1 MVNQVNNII
10 FNLIVSG
17 RGVWLPDIA
26 ALRTVRRPAQSGTSS
41 RTVLPPRLTVE
52 FTSHREGVS
61 LVEEIARVAS
71 IDETA
76 ARDIYDRWIEKCL
89 VDGILTID
97 GIGVLRGKSFVADNA
112 LTELL
117 NADAGG
123 EIKVVKRRR
132 SHRLPVIV
140 SAVLLLAAAA
150 GALYWLLCRDM
161 TNAQSDDT
169 GSVELPAAVV
179 QPAAADAAEQV
190 AESSA
195 AEPQQEQA
203 ENTSIDGVQTSASDA
218 EPDRAA
224 AAETEAA
231 AAETEA
237 AAAESDTAVTE
248 TKPAAESDIRY
259 RVIIGSY
266 STRSNAERAVADA
279 RKRVPGLRC
288 EIRPLGRLFA
298 VAAFGAPTREECEE
312 FIREHRSDFPQAW
325 TNPAKR

>member
-26 ALRTVRRPAQSGTSS
+26 ALRTVRRPAQPGTSS
-41 RTVLPPRLTVE
+41 RTVLPPRLAVE

-71 IDETA
+71 IEETA

-132 SHRLPVIV
+132 SHRLQVIV
-140 SAVLLLAAAA
+140 SVVLLLAAVA

-169 GSVELPAAVV
+169 DAVELPAAVV
-179 QPAAADAAEQV
+179 QPAAADAVEQIT
-190 AESSA
+190 EPSA
-195 AEPQQEQA
+195 AESKQEQTG
-203 ENTSIDGVQTSASDA
+203 ETSIDEGQTSASDA
-218 EPDRAA
+218 EPESVV

-231 AAETEA
+231 E
-237 AAAESDTAVTE
+237 VE
-248 TKPAAESDIRY
+248 TKPAAESAIRY

-266 STRSNAERAVADA
+266 STRSNAERAMADA
-279 RKRVPGLRC
+279 LKRVPGLRC

>member
-26 ALRTVRRPAQSGTSS
+26 ALRVVRRPAQPGTSS
-41 RTVLPPRLTVE
+41 RTVLPPRLAVE

-71 IDETA
+71 IEESA

-89 VDGILTID
+89 SDGILTID

-123 EIKVVKRRR
+123 AVKVAGRRR
-132 SHRLPVIV
+132 SRRTIAIV

-161 TNAQSDDT
+161 TNAQSNDT
-169 GSVELPAAVV
+169 GSAELPAAVV

-190 AESSA
+190 VEPSVAD
-195 AEPQQEQA
+195 PQQEQVG
-203 ENTSIDGVQTSASDA
+203 ETSIDDMPTPLPDA
-218 EPDRAA
+218 EPERVAA
-224 AAETEAA
+224 VETEAA
-231 AAETEA
+231 AAEID
-237 AAAESDTAVTE
+237 SAVSE
-248 TKPAAESDIRY
+248 TKPAAESAIRY

-266 STRSNAERAVADA
+266 STRENAERAMADA
-279 RKRVPGLRC
+279 RKRVPGVCC

-325 TNPAKR
+325 TNPARK

>member
-26 ALRTVRRPAQSGTSS
+26 ALRTVRRPAQPGTSS
-41 RTVLPPRLTVE
+41 RTVLPPRLVVE

-71 IDETA
+71 IEESA

-132 SHRLPVIV
+132 SHRLQVIV
-140 SAVLLLAAAA
+140 SVVLLLTAAA
-150 GALYWLLCRDM
+150 GALYWLLCCDM

-169 GSVELPAAVV
+169 DAVELPAAVV
-179 QPAAADAAEQV
+179 QPAAADAVEQIT
-190 AESSA
+190 EPSA
-195 AEPQQEQA
+195 AEPQQEQTG
-203 ENTSIDGVQTSASDA
+203 ETSIDEGQTSASDA
-218 EPDRAA
+218 EPERVA

-231 AAETEA
+231 E
-237 AAAESDTAVTE
+237 VE
-248 TKPAAESDIRY
+248 TKPAAESAIRY

-266 STRSNAERAVADA
+266 STRSNAERAMADA
-279 RKRVPGLRC
+279 LKRVPGLRC